1 MYSER
6 NIILFD
12 RADKDNTDA
21 TVNAVLEY
29 CSKNDIKD
37 IFLAS
42 TTGYTINRFLKK
54 MDKNDVQQLYVFTQY
69 LDGEH
74 FMQEDVRR
82 KLSMES
88 MVKGVFDIPPK
99 YLNQI
104 IGQKGVDSLREL
116 SHGIKVCVEL
126 VYFADENN
134 LLMEGMKFVAVAGRI
149 EGADTAMIFI
159 MQASKVKMIDII
171 AFSKNE

>member
-1 MYSER
+1 MCSEK
-6 NIILFD
+6 NIIIFD
-12 RADKDNTDA
+12 RIDIRNTDA

-29 CSKNDIKD
+29 CGKHDIKD

-54 MDKNDVQQLYVFTQY
+54 MDKNNVQQVYVFTQY
-69 LDGEH
+69 LDEEH

-88 MVKGVFDIPPK
+88 RVKGVFDIPPK
-99 YLNQI
+99 YLNQM

-126 VYFADENN
+126 VCFAGENN

-149 EGADTAMIFI
+149 EGADTAMIFT
-159 MQASKVKMIDII
+159 MQDSKVKMIDII